1 MFGRTKI
8 LSKDWDTSMKRL
20 ASLIVLGTAALLI
33 SPSLY
38 AQRGMSG
45 RGGGGGSFHGGG
57 GFRSAPSGG
66 FRSGPSGG
74 FRSSGPAG
82 FSSAPRGFRSG
93 PGFRTFGPV
102 QRPGGFSSFGPSNRA
117 FSSRS
122 FSARGHVFVN
132 RPFVNRPF
140 GFRHFHNHHFGFFN
154 GCFGCSPF
162 FFGGGLFLGPPFYP
176 YYPGFYGDYFGDS
189 YGYGPPAPQ
198 PVVVNSDN
206 GNSAELA
213 AQVQQL
219 TDEVSDLRSEENR
232 RYNDDRARASSGATL
247 SAKEPAVS
255 TVFVFRD
262 GNRISAKSYAI
273 AGQTLWIFNEQSAR
287 KYQVADLDAPATE
300 QANAA
305 NGVEFHVPTTKH

>member
-1 MFGRTKI
+1 MQGTY
-8 LSKDWDTSMKRL
+8 MKRL
-20 ASLIVLGTAALLI
+20 ASLVVLCTAALLI

-57 GFRSAPSGG
+57 GFRSAPAGG
-66 FRSGPSGG
+66 FRSAGPSG
-74 FRSSGPAG
+74 FRS
-82 FSSAPRGFRSG
+82 APGGFRSG
-93 PGFRTFGPV
+93 PGFSTFGPV
-102 QRPGGFSSFGPSNRA
+102 QRPGGFSSFAPSNRA

-122 FSARGHVFVN
+122 FSSRGHVFFN

-140 GFRHFHNHHFGFFN
+140 GFRRFHNGFGFFD
-154 GCFGCSPF
+154 GCFGCFSPF
-162 FFGGGLFLGPPFYP
+162 LFSGGFFPGSPFYS
-176 YYPGFYGDYFGDS
+176 YPGFYGDYYGDG

-198 PVVVNSDN
+198 PVVVNTDN

-232 RYNDDRARASSGATL
+232 RYYDDRAKASSGATL
-247 SAKEPAVS
+247 SATEPAAA
-255 TVFVFRD
+255 TIFVFTD
-262 GNRISAKSYAI
+262 GHRISAKSYAI
-273 AGQTLWIFNEQSAR
+273 AGQTLWIFSEQSAR
-287 KYQVADLDAPATE
+287 KYPLADLDAGATE

-305 NGVEFHVPTTKH
+305 NGVEFHLPAAKH